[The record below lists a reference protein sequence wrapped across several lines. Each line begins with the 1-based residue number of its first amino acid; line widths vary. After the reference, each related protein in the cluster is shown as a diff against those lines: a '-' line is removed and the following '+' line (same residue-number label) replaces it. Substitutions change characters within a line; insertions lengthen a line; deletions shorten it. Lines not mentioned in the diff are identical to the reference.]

1 MRNAPRRIHPPRGRL
16 SCRSLQHGAELVLID
31 DADAELLG
39 LRELAAGVFAGQD
52 DARLFAHA
60 AGGAPAA
67 RFDEGG
73 GLVARERGQR
83 AREDKGHA
91 AEALV
96 RHRLRARE
104 ADARLA
110 QEAYLVLR
118 LLEREPLADE
128 ERRHRADV
136 RDGLVAVNG
145 WLEKTSV
152 TADDL
157 LAGFVPDGLQSVI
170 VTDISRDG
178 MLSGPAIPLYRE
190 LMEKFPGIQVIA
202 SGGVG
207 SMSDIEALDDA
218 GVPAVIVGKAIYE
231 GKIKL
236 C

>member
-1 MRNAPRRIHPPRGRL
+1 MIKIIPAIDLIDGKCVRL
-16 SCRSLQHGAELVLID
+16 SQGDYGRRKTYSDSPLDVARHFEDCGVTMLHLVDLDGAKSSFPRNQKILESIAAHTSLQVEFGGGIKDRTALVSVFNAGAYRAVCGSVACTDPGNFISW
-31 DADAELLG
+31 
-39 LRELAAGVFAGQD
+39 LREFGS
-52 DARLFAHA
+52 
-60 AGGAPAA
+60 
-67 RFDEGG
+67 E
-73 GLVARERGQR
+73 
-83 AREDKGHA
+83 KI
-91 AEALV
+91 
-96 RHRLRARE
+96 
-104 ADARLA
+104 
-110 QEAYLVLR
+110 VLG
-118 LLEREPLADE
+118 
-128 ERRHRADV
+128 ADV

-207 SMSDIEALDDA
+207 SMSDIEALDGA